1 MATTTF
7 AQIKAR
13 VVRLVLEDGADVT
26 AEIPQYVRDAQAEI
40 EDDRTLK
47 VLEADFETTLASGAS
62 TLTKPSDWNSIRL
75 EPYLVEADFTSTK
88 LSMITEKFVIANLST
103 TDTGAPKY
111 WREISDTQFRL
122 YPIADALGPWSD
134 DYKVKL
140 PYWKRL
146 DTLTADA
153 DTNWFCDNAENYLI
167 WFAAALGM
175 ELNDDPRF
183 IPFFARAKREKARI
197 EAAEARGRM
206 PTGWTL
212 KPDKSSRIGSR

>member
-1 MATTTF
+1 MATTF

-13 VVRLVLEDGADVT
+13 VARLVLENGADVT
-26 AEIPQYVRDAQAEI
+26 TEIPQYIRDAQAEI

-47 VLEADFETTLASGAS
+47 VFESDFETTLASGAS

-75 EPYLVEADFTSTK
+75 EPYLVEDDFTSTK
-88 LSMITEKFVIANLST
+88 LSMITERFVIANLST
-103 TDTGAPKY
+103 TDTGTPKY
-111 WREISDTQFRL
+111 WREVSDTAFRV
-122 YPIADALGPWSD
+122 YPIADDQGPWSD

-146 DTLTADA
+146 DTLTADS
-153 DTNWFCDNAENYLI
+153 DTNWLCDNAENYLL
-167 WFAAALGM
+167 WFATSLAL
-175 ELNDDPRF
+175 ELIDDPRF
-183 IPFFARAKREKARI
+183 IQLFARAKREKARI
-197 EAAEARGRM
+197 AAAEARGRM

>member
-1 MATTTF
+1 MATTF

-13 VVRLVLEDGADVT
+13 VARLVLENGADVT
-26 AEIPQYVRDAQAEI
+26 TEIPQYVRDAQAEI

-88 LSMITEKFVIANLST
+88 LRMITEKFVIENLST
-103 TDTGAPKY
+103 TDTGTPKY
-111 WREISDTQFRL
+111 WREVSDTAFRV

-146 DTLTADA
+146 TTLTADS
-153 DTNWFCDNAENYLI
+153 DTNWLCDNAENYLL
-167 WFAAALGM
+167 WFATALAL
-175 ELNDDPRF
+175 ELIDDPRF
-183 IPFFARAKREKARI
+183 IQLFARAKREKARI
-197 EAAEARGRM
+197 AAAEARGRM